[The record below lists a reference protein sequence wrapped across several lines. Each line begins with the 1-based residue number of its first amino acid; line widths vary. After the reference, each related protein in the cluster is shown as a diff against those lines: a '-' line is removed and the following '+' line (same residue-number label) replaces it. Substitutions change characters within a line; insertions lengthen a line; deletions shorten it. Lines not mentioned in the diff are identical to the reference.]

1 MTHYEFEPG
10 AKRGRNNVVGA
21 WTETPATPSRRGE
34 TKLDLLMST
43 VLPIVGG
50 ITAGM
55 LLRSFTSL
63 PFWACLLIGIP
74 VGTVAA
80 WVLFVGIALL
90 IHKAIAEPLAAKR
103 ERRTQRTRDRFKDS

>member
-1 MTHYEFEPG
+1 
-10 AKRGRNNVVGA
+10 
-21 WTETPATPSRRGE
+21 
-34 TKLDLLMST
+34 MST

-50 ITAGM
+50 ITAGL

-80 WVLFVGIALL
+80 WVLFVGVIILV
-90 IHKAIAEPLAAKR
+90 HKTIGEPLAASR
-103 ERRTQRTRDRFKDS
+103 ERRKQEIRDQYDGRD